1 MPEEFGFDEVGGD
14 RAAIDRRKSLARPDA
29 FVVDG
34 AGDEFLARARGAAE
48 HHRCVRPRDA
58 ADHPAQMLRGGAVA
72 DDRCFARSLAA
83 ALFAIFPPVSPHFAP
98 PTWPPPPQ

>member
-1 MPEEFGFDEVGGD
+1 MADAAGAGAGERAFFMPEEFGFDEVGGD

-58 ADHPAQMLRGGAVA
+58 ADHLAQMLRGGA
-72 DDRCFARSLAA
+72 RSEAHTAELPS
-83 ALFAIFPPVSPHFAP
+83 LMRISY
-98 PTWPPPPQ
+98 